1 MANPFPFVASTV
13 LTAAQ
18 LNGIGEAWTSYT
30 PVIKGGATTV
40 TATITYARYARVN
53 KLVFVQVLAQVT
65 SAGAANGA
73 ITIGLPSGITPSVEN
88 VRLVRGSFLL
98 DDNGVGIYTGGAFI
112 SAAYGSHT
120 AVAGFGSGPVVD
132 AMGANNPNITLAN
145 GDYVS
150 CEVVYEVA

>member
-1 MANPFPFVASTV
+1 MANPFPFTAGQV

-53 KLVFVQVLAQVT
+53 KLVFVQVLAAIT
-65 SAGAANGA
+65 STGAANGA
-73 ITIGLPSGITPSVEN
+73 ISIGLPSGLLPSVEN
-88 VRLVRGSFLL
+88 VRLVRGSFFL
-98 DDNGVGIYTGGAFI
+98 DDNGVGIYTG
-112 SAAYGSHT
+112 AASITSGYGSHT
-120 AVAGFGSGPVVD
+120 AVVGFANGPVVD
-132 AMGANNPNITLAN
+132 AIGANNPNITLVS
-145 GDYVS
+145 GDFVG